1 MAIALPDRS
10 DPAAAGAASWRARL
24 GRPGV
29 RAFAWRL
36 IAAALFVVLLVRLF
50 CAFPLPHA
58 GPALRLSLS
67 GIPANAVP
75 AGVDDPAAVPDLPRP
90 FALLALSPDRA
101 RAASAAVPAQAFA
114 EIAPPF
120 RAPAMAAD
128 ARQRAADC
136 LAAALWYEAGDNPP
150 GERAVAQVVLNRV
163 RHPAFP
169 KSVCGVV
176 FQDAGHA
183 NACQFTFACDGS
195 LALRQ
200 PGAVA
205 WARARAIALA
215 ALDGAVD
222 PTVGLATHYHAD
234 YVVPQWRDSL
244 IKLGSVGAHLF
255 YRWPGYW
262 GTLAALRP
270 LPPGSNEPQV
280 PLLARL
286 SQAHVASPAFAALP
300 EDDAVTQPAA
310 VPVAAAPVAAAPAVA
325 RAAGAGDHLTFTLD
339 PAAFPGSYAVRA
351 FALCKDHP
359 HCLVLGQTA
368 EGAPGFLYLQDTRK
382 GVQTALWNCA
392 RSPRADRAQCLP
404 DPAGVA
410 HLIAGW

>member
-10 DPAAAGAASWRARL
+10 KPDVAVATPWRARL
-24 GRPGV
+24 ARPAV
-29 RAFAWRL
+29 RAFGWRL
-36 IAAALFVVLLVRLF
+36 VAAALFVVLLVRLI
-50 CAFPLPHA
+50 AAHPLPHG

-67 GIPANAVP
+67 GLPASAVP
-75 AGVDDPAAVPDLPRP
+75 AGGADPAAPPDLPRP
-90 FALLALSPDRA
+90 FALLALPPDLA
-101 RAASAAVPAQAFA
+101 RAANAVVPVQPFT
-114 EIAPPF
+114 EVAPPF

-128 ARQRAADC
+128 ARARAADC
-136 LAAALWYEAGDNPP
+136 LAAAIWYEAGDNPP

-169 KSVCGVV
+169 KSVCAVV
-176 FQDAGHA
+176 FQDADHA
-183 NACQFTFACDGS
+183 SACQFTFACDGS
-195 LALRQ
+195 LVLRQ

-215 ALDGAVD
+215 ALGGAVD
-222 PTVGLATHYHAD
+222 PDVGLATHYHAD

-255 YRWPGYW
+255 YRWPGFW

-270 LPPGSNEPQV
+270 LPPGSSEPHV
-280 PLLARL
+280 ALLARL
-286 SQAHVASPAFAALP
+286 SQAHSETPAFAALP
-300 EDDAVTQPAA
+300 DDDAVSQPAA
-310 VPVAAAPVAAAPAVA
+310 MPVAAAPALVHS
-325 RAAGAGDHLTFTLD
+325 AGAGDHLTFTLD

-351 FALCKDHP
+351 FAMCKDRP

-368 EGAPGFLYLQDTRK
+368 DGVPGFVYLQDTRK

-392 RSPRADRAQCLP
+392 RTPRSDHAQCLP